1 MKLFP
6 EWIDAQAR
14 RTILT
19 LTVSGAALFLS
30 FAVDA
35 GARPFD
41 PAWVAVVLCGAPI
54 LLEAGEGLLTRF
66 DIKADVLVSMAL
78 VASVAIG
85 EIFAAGEIA
94 WIMTIGALLEDLTVG
109 KARSGIEAL
118 VRYAPETACRVTP
131 AGEERIEADEIAA
144 GDTLRIR
151 PGERI
156 PADGVVLSGST
167 SIDESVMTG
176 ESMPVDKMPGDAVQS
191 GFNRRG
197 VPLYGI
203 PTKLCL

>member
-118 VRYAPETACRVTP
+118 VRYAPERHAAHP
-131 AGEERIEADEIAA
+131 ARRAHSGRRRRSFRID
-144 GDTLRIR
+144 
-151 PGERI
+151 
-156 PADGVVLSGST
+156 
-167 SIDESVMTG
+167 
-176 ESMPVDKMPGDAVQS
+176 
-191 GFNRRG
+191 FNRRIG
-197 VPLYGI
+197 HDG
-203 PTKLCL
+203 